1 MRLFRKILRRLQYWM
16 RRGDRSTAL
25 REEMEFHLQ
34 TMISELEA
42 AGMSTSDA
50 RAAAH
55 RKFGNLT
62 RKSEQSQEVWIARWL
77 SETAQDFTF
86 VGRSL
91 RRNIGFTVVA
101 VVSATLG
108 IGTCSAVFAVANFA
122 FFQKLPVEQPSRL
135 LAISGSSKS
144 SPGGGDYLSFPK
156 VTDLQ
161 RAPGLDDLAAY
172 FPMLAA
178 DVTSA
183 GKTERTWGTIATSN
197 YFDVARPKFLLGH
210 GFTSASNVQT
220 ALPPEVVI
228 SHALWVTRFAGDSQ
242 IIGKTIKVNGFPVTV
257 VGVTDIRFRGT
268 QPALQS
274 EFWVPF
280 SMIDD
285 FPSLPMNAHSFTDRD
300 AQTVLAV
307 ARLRDGYSL
316 TQAQTQLNAIAKT
329 LQTDY
334 PEANKERGFHIEAAG
349 QLDPAI
355 RPLLAVLFSLIMGIA
370 ILVLV
375 ASCVNVANLLLAR
388 ASTRQQEIAT
398 RLAIGSS
405 RGRLLRLLLAES
417 VVLAGIGGV
426 CGILIAYFATSTVG
440 RFRLPVSLP
449 IDLTVT
455 LDAHVMFFSALLAV
469 ITGFGFGFVPAI
481 RAAGT
486 SLVEAIKDNS
496 DGKSKL
502 RRFTLRNVLV
512 VVQVSV
518 SMMLLIC
525 SGLFVRSLLSSRTAN
540 TGFSNRD
547 VLLLSVDLLSVDPD
561 IGDRSSTQMRSIL
574 RALVQRAHEMPGI
587 ESASLTDSIPL
598 SFGGNH
604 SGFIPNGLNA
614 DQPANAVFADIYS
627 VAPDFFNTLGVPLLQ
642 GQDLGDPADQNSVP
656 VIINEAFAQRAF
668 PHEYPI
674 GRKLKLLFNKK
685 QLQVVGVVANSM
697 SRTISSNISLCVYLP
712 LLDDYGVTSGSNPLG
727 ITLLLKTKGDP
738 GSYIT
743 PVREMLHS
751 SFAGIAL
758 LNFETL
764 QAHLDEVLILPRIA
778 ALIFGACGCMGL
790 ILSAIGIFGVV
801 SFSVAGRTKEIGV
814 RMALGARQA
823 HILVIVVKSGMVFS
837 GIGCLIGLGL
847 ALALTKA
854 VSSVLYGVSPHDL
867 TTFVVAPAIIVLV
880 TLLACLIPA
889 RRAAALNPVETLR
902 YE

>member
-1 MRLFRKILRRLQYWM
+1 MH
-16 RRGDRSTAL
+16 RGDRSSAL

-34 TMISELEA
+34 TMIAELEA
-42 AGMSTSDA
+42 AGISMSDA

-62 RKSEQSQEVWIARWL
+62 RQSEQSQEVWIARWL
-77 SETAQDFTF
+77 GETAQDLTF

-101 VVSATLG
+101 VASAALG

-122 FFQKLPVEQPSRL
+122 FFQKLPVEQPARL

-161 RAPGLDDLAAY
+161 RAPGLDNLAAY

-197 YFDVARPKFLLGH
+197 YFDVARPKFLLGR

-220 ALPPEVVI
+220 GLPREVVI
-228 SHALWVTRFAGDSQ
+228 SHGLWVARFAGDSQ

-316 TQAQTQLNAIAKT
+316 TQTQTELNAIAKT

-334 PEANKERGFHIEAAG
+334 PEPNKERGFHIEAAG

-370 ILVLV
+370 ILVLMT
-375 ASCVNVANLLLAR
+375 SCVNVANLLLAR

-417 VVLAGIGGV
+417 AVLAGMGGV
-426 CGILIAYFATSTVG
+426 CGILIAYFATSTVSK
-440 RFRLPVSLP
+440 FRLPVSLP

-455 LDAHVMFFSALLAV
+455 LDTHVMFFSALLSV
-469 ITGFGFGFVPAI
+469 VTGLGFGFVPAI

-486 SLVEAIKDNS
+486 SLVEAIKDNF

-502 RRFTLRNVLV
+502 RRFTLRNILV

-525 SGLFVRSLLSSRTAN
+525 SGLFVRSLLSSRTAD

-547 VLLLSVDLLSVDPD
+547 VLLLSVDPD
-561 IGDRSSTQMRSIL
+561 IGDSSSTQMRSIL

-587 ESASLTDSIPL
+587 ESASLTDTIPL

-604 SGFIPNGLNA
+604 SGFIPNGINA

-627 VAPDFFNTLGVPLLQ
+627 VAPDFFNTLGIPLLQ
-642 GQDLGDPADQNSVP
+642 GQDFGGQADQNSMP

-712 LLDDYGVTSGSNPLG
+712 LLDDFGVKSGSNLLG

-743 PVREMLHS
+743 AVREMLHS

-758 LNFETL
+758 LNLETL
-764 QAHLDEVLILPRIA
+764 QAHLDEALILPRIA

-790 ILSAIGIFGVV
+790 VLSAIGIFGVV
-801 SFSVAGRTKEIGV
+801 SFSVARRTKEIGV

-823 HILVIVVKSGMVFS
+823 QILVIVVKSGMVLS

-854 VSSVLYGVSPHDL
+854 VSSLLYGVSPHDL
-867 TTFVVAPAIIVLV
+867 TTFVLAPAIIVLV

>member
-16 RRGDRSTAL
+16 HRGDRSTAL

-34 TMISELEA
+34 TMIAELEA
-42 AGMSTSDA
+42 AGMPTSDA
-50 RAAAH
+50 LAAAH

-77 SETAQDFTF
+77 GETAQDFTF

-101 VVSATLG
+101 VASAALG

-122 FFQKLPVEQPSRL
+122 FFQKLPVEQPARL

-197 YFDVARPKFLLGH
+197 YFDVVRPKFLLGH
-210 GFTSASNVQT
+210 GFTSASNVRT
-220 ALPPEVVI
+220 GLPPEVVI

-285 FPSLPMNAHSFTDRD
+285 FPSLPMNARSFTDRD
-300 AQTVLAV
+300 AQIVLAI

-316 TQAQTQLNAIAKT
+316 TQAQTELNAIAKT

-334 PEANKERGFHIEAAG
+334 TETNKERGFHIEAAG

-355 RPLLAVLFSLIMGIA
+355 KPLLAVLFSLIMGIA

-388 ASTRQQEIAT
+388 ASTRQPEIAT

-405 RGRLLRLLLAES
+405 RGRLLRLLFAES
-417 VVLAGIGGV
+417 VVLAGMGGV
-426 CGILIAYFATSTVG
+426 CGILIAYFATSAVG

-455 LDAHVMFFSALLAV
+455 LDAHVVFFSALLSV
-469 ITGFGFGFVPAI
+469 ITGLGFGFVPAI
-481 RAAGT
+481 RAART
-486 SLVEAIKDNS
+486 SLVQAIKDNS
-496 DGKSKL
+496 TGKSKL
-502 RRFTLRNVLV
+502 RRFSLRNSLV

-547 VLLLSVDLLSVDPD
+547 VLLLSVDPD
-561 IGDRSSTQMRSIL
+561 IGDSSSTQMRSIL
-574 RALVQRAHEMPGI
+574 RALLQRAHEMPGI

-604 SGFIPNGLNA
+604 SGFIPNGINA
-614 DQPANAVFADIYS
+614 DQPANAVFADIYG
-627 VAPDFFNTLGVPLLQ
+627 VGPDFFNTLGIPLLQ
-642 GQDLGDPADQNSVP
+642 GQDFGGPADQNSMP

-712 LLDDYGVTSGSNPLG
+712 LLDDYGVTSGSNLLG

-764 QAHLDEVLILPRIA
+764 QAHLDEALILPRIA

-790 ILSAIGIFGVV
+790 VLSAIGIFGVV
-801 SFSVAGRTKEIGV
+801 SFNVARRTKEIGV

-823 HILVIVVKSGMVFS
+823 QILVIVVKSGMVLS

>member
-1 MRLFRKILRRLQYWM
+1 
-16 RRGDRSTAL
+16 
-25 REEMEFHLQ
+25 MEFHLQ
-34 TMISELEA
+34 TMVAELEA

-62 RKSEQSQEVWIARWL
+62 RKSEQSREVWIARWL
-77 SETAQDFTF
+77 SETAQDLTF

-91 RRNIGFTVVA
+91 RRNVGFTVVA
-101 VVSATLG
+101 VVSAALG
-108 IGTCSAVFAVANFA
+108 IGTCSAVFAVANFV
-122 FFQKLPVEQPSRL
+122 FFRKLPVEQPARL
-135 LAISGSSKS
+135 LAISGTSKG
-144 SPGGGDYLSFPK
+144 SPRGGDYLSFPN

-161 RAPGLDDLAAY
+161 RAPGLENLAAY

-183 GKTERTWGTIATSN
+183 GKTERTWGTIATPN
-197 YFDVARPKFLLGH
+197 YFDVVRPKFLLGH
-210 GFTSASNVQT
+210 GFTSVSNSVSNVQT
-220 ALPPEVVI
+220 GLPPEVVV
-228 SHALWVTRFAGDSQ
+228 SRALWVTRFAGDSA

-257 VGVTDIRFRGT
+257 VGVTDTGFHGT
-268 QPALQS
+268 QAALQS

-280 SMIDD
+280 SMTDD
-285 FPSLPMNAHSFTDRD
+285 FPSLPMNAQSFTDRKG
-300 AQTVLAV
+300 QTVLAI

-316 TQAQTQLNAIAKT
+316 TQAQAQLKAIAKT
-329 LQTDY
+329 LRTDH
-334 PEANKERGFHIEAAG
+334 PEADNGRGFHIEAAG

-355 RPLLAVLFSLIMGIA
+355 RSLLAVFFSLIMGIA

-398 RLAIGSS
+398 RLAIGAS

-417 VVLAGIGGV
+417 VVLAGMGGL
-426 CGILIAYFATSTVG
+426 CGILIAYFATSAVG

-455 LDAHVMFFSALLAV
+455 LDAHVVFFSALLSV
-469 ITGFGFGFVPAI
+469 ITGLGFGFVPAI
-481 RAAGT
+481 RAART
-486 SLVEAIKDNS
+486 SLVQAIKDNS

-502 RRFTLRNVLV
+502 RRFSLRNSLV
-512 VVQVSV
+512 VIQVSV

-547 VLLLSVDLLSVDPD
+547 VLLLSVDPD
-561 IGDRSSTQMRSIL
+561 IGDSSSTQMRSIL
-574 RALVQRAHEMPGI
+574 RALIQRAHEMPGI
-587 ESASLTDSIPL
+587 ESASLTDSMPL

-604 SGFIPNGLNA
+604 SGFIPNGKNA

-627 VAPDFFNTLGVPLLQ
+627 VAPDFFNTLGIPLLQ
-642 GQDLGDPADQNSVP
+642 GQDFGGPADQNSTP

-674 GRKLKLLFNKK
+674 GRKLKLLFNNKK
-685 QLQVVGVVANSM
+685 QLQVVGVVGNSM

-712 LLDDYGVTSGSNPLG
+712 LLDDYEAKGGSNLLG

-751 SFAGIAL
+751 SFAGIDL

-764 QAHLDEVLILPRIA
+764 QAHLNEALILPRIA
-778 ALIFGACGCMGL
+778 ALLFGACGCMGL
-790 ILSAIGIFGVV
+790 VLSAIGIFGVV
-801 SFSVAGRTKEIGV
+801 SFNVARRTKEIGV
-814 RMALGARQA
+814 RMAMGARQA
-823 HILVIVVKSGMVFS
+823 QILAIVVKSGMMLA
-837 GIGCLIGLGL
+837 GIGCVIGLGL

-867 TTFVVAPAIIVLV
+867 TTFVVAPTIILLV

-889 RRAAALNPVETLR
+889 RRAAALDPVETLR
-902 YE
+902 FE

>member
-1 MRLFRKILRRLQYWM
+1 MSFFRKILRRLQYLVH
-16 RRGDRSTAL
+16 RADRSSAL

-34 TMISELEA
+34 KMIAELETT
-42 AGMSTSDA
+42 GMSTSDA
-50 RAAAH
+50 RAAAQ

-77 SETAQDFTF
+77 GETTQDFTF
-86 VGRSL
+86 VARSL

-101 VVSATLG
+101 VVSAALG
-108 IGTCSAVFAVANFA
+108 VGTCSAVFAVANFA
-122 FFQKLPVEQPSRL
+122 FFHKLPVEQPARL

-161 RAPGLDDLAAY
+161 RAPGLDNLAAY

-178 DVTSA
+178 EVTSA
-183 GKTERTWGTIATSN
+183 GKTQRTWGTIATSN

-210 GFTSASNVQT
+210 GFTSTSSGQT
-220 ALPPEVVI
+220 GLPPEVVI
-228 SHALWVTRFAGDSQ
+228 GHALWVTRFAGDPQ

-268 QPALQS
+268 QPELQS

-285 FPSLPMNAHSFTDRD
+285 FPSLPMNARSFTDRD
-300 AQTVLAV
+300 AQIVRAI
-307 ARLRDGYSL
+307 AGLRDGYSL
-316 TQAQTQLNAIAKT
+316 TQAQTELNAIAKT

-355 RPLLAVLFSLIMGIA
+355 RPLLAVFFSLIMGIA

-398 RLAIGSS
+398 RLALGSS

-417 VVLAGIGGV
+417 VVLAGVGGV
-426 CGILIAYFATSTVG
+426 CGILMAYFATSTVG
-440 RFRLPVSLP
+440 KFRLPVSLP
-449 IDLTVT
+449 INLTVT
-455 LDAHVMFFSALLAV
+455 LDAHLVFFSGLLSV
-469 ITGFGFGFVPAI
+469 ITGLGFGFVPAI

-502 RRFTLRNVLV
+502 RRFTLRNILV

-525 SGLFVRSLLSSRTAN
+525 SGLFVRSLVSSRTAN

-547 VLLLSVDLLSVDPD
+547 VLLLSVDPD
-561 IGDRSSTQMRSIL
+561 IGDSGSTQMRSIL

-587 ESASLTDSIPL
+587 ESASLTDSMPL

-604 SGFIPNGLNA
+604 SGFIPNGMNA

-627 VAPDFFNTLGVPLLQ
+627 VAPDFFNTLGIPLLQ
-642 GQDLGDPADQNSVP
+642 GQDFGGPADQNSTP

-674 GRKLKLLFNKK
+674 GRKLKLLFNNKK

-697 SRTISSNISLCVYLP
+697 SRTISSKISLCVYLP
-712 LLDDYGVTSGSNPLG
+712 LLDGYEAKSGSNLLG
-727 ITLLLKTKGDP
+727 ITLLLKTEGDP

-764 QAHLDEVLILPRIA
+764 QAHLDEALILPRIA

-790 ILSAIGIFGVV
+790 VLSAIGIFGVV
-801 SFSVAGRTKEIGV
+801 SFNVARRTKEIGV
-814 RMALGARQA
+814 RMAMGARQA
-823 HILVIVVKSGMVFS
+823 QILVIVVKSGMVLS
-837 GIGCLIGLGL
+837 GIGCLTGLGL
-847 ALALTKA
+847 ALVLTKA

-880 TLLACLIPA
+880 TLMACLIPS
-889 RRAAALNPVETLR
+889 RRAAALNPVEALR

>member
-1 MRLFRKILRRLQYWM
+1 MRLFHKILRRLQYWM
-16 RRGDRSTAL
+16 HRGDRSTAL
-25 REEMEFHLQ
+25 RDEMEFHLQ
-34 TMISELEA
+34 TMVAELEA
-42 AGMSTSDA
+42 AGMSTTDA

-62 RKSEQSQEVWIARWL
+62 RKSEQSHEVWIARWL

-86 VGRSL
+86 AGRSL
-91 RRNIGFTVVA
+91 RRNVGFTVVA
-101 VVSATLG
+101 VVSAALG
-108 IGTCSAVFAVANFA
+108 IGTCSAIFAVANFA

-161 RAPGLDDLAAY
+161 RAPGLDNLAAY

-178 DVTSA
+178 EVTSA

-210 GFTSASNVQT
+210 GFTSAFKVQT
-220 ALPPEVVI
+220 GLPPEVVI
-228 SHALWVTRFAGDSQ
+228 SHALWVTRFAGDPQ
-242 IIGKTIKVNGFPVTV
+242 IIGKAIKVNGFPVTV

-300 AQTVLAV
+300 AQTVLAI

-316 TQAQTQLNAIAKT
+316 TQAQTELNAIAKT
-329 LQTDY
+329 LQTDHT
-334 PEANKERGFHIEAAG
+334 ETNKERAFHIEDAG

-355 RPLLAVLFSLIMGIA
+355 RPLLAVLVSLIMGIA

-417 VVLAGIGGV
+417 VVLAGMGGV
-426 CGILIAYFATSTVG
+426 CGILIAYFATSAVG

-455 LDAHVMFFSALLAV
+455 LDAHVVFFSALLSV
-469 ITGFGFGFVPAI
+469 IAGLGFGFVPAI

-502 RRFTLRNVLV
+502 RRFTLRNILV

-540 TGFSNRD
+540 TGFSHRD
-547 VLLLSVDLLSVDPD
+547 VLLLSVDPD
-561 IGDRSSTQMRSIL
+561 IGDSSSSQMRSVL

-587 ESASLTDSIPL
+587 ESASLTDSMPL

-604 SGFIPNGLNA
+604 SGFIPNGINA
-614 DQPANAVFADIYS
+614 DQPTNAVFADIYS
-627 VAPDFFNTLGVPLLQ
+627 VAPDFFNTLGIPLLQ
-642 GQDLGDPADQNSVP
+642 GQDFGGPADQNSMP

-674 GRKLKLLFNKK
+674 GRKLKMLFDKK

-712 LLDDYGVTSGSNPLG
+712 LLDNYEAKSGSNLLG

-743 PVREMLHS
+743 PVRGMLHS

-758 LNFETL
+758 LSFETL
-764 QAHLDEVLILPRIA
+764 QAHMDEALILPRIA

-790 ILSAIGIFGVV
+790 VLSAIGIFGVV
-801 SFSVAGRTKEIGV
+801 SFNVVRRTKEIGV
-814 RMALGARQA
+814 RMAMGARQA
-823 HILVIVVKSGMVFS
+823 QILVIVVKSGMMLS
-837 GIGCLIGLGL
+837 GVGCLIGLGL
-847 ALALTKA
+847 ALTLTKA

-867 TTFVVAPAIIVLV
+867 ATFVVAPAIIVLV

-889 RRAAALNPVETLR
+889 RRAAALNPVEALR

>member
-1 MRLFRKILRRLQYWM
+1 
-16 RRGDRSTAL
+16 
-25 REEMEFHLQ
+25 MEFHLQ
-34 TMISELEA
+34 TMIAELEA

-62 RKSEQSQEVWIARWL
+62 RQSEQSREVWIARWL

-86 VGRSL
+86 AGRSL

-101 VVSATLG
+101 VVSAALG
-108 IGTCSAVFAVANFA
+108 IGTCSAIFAVANFA
-122 FFQKLPVEQPSRL
+122 FFRKLPVQQPARL
-135 LAISGSSKS
+135 LAISGTSKS
-144 SPGGGDYLSFPK
+144 SPGGGDYLSFPN

-161 RAPGLDDLAAY
+161 RAPGLDNLAAY

-178 DVTSA
+178 EVTSA

-210 GFTSASNVQT
+210 GFTSVSNVQT
-220 ALPPEVVI
+220 GLPPEVVI
-228 SHALWVTRFAGDSQ
+228 SQVLWVTRFAGDSQ

-257 VGVTDIRFRGT
+257 VGVTDTRFRGT
-268 QPALQS
+268 QPALRS

-316 TQAQTQLNAIAKT
+316 TEAQAQLNAIAKT

-355 RPLLAVLFSLIMGIA
+355 RPVLAVLFSLIMSIA

-375 ASCVNVANLLLAR
+375 TSCVNVANLLLAR

-417 VVLAGIGGV
+417 VVLAGMGGV
-426 CGILIAYFATSTVG
+426 FGILIAYSATSAVG
-440 RFRLPVSLP
+440 KFRLPVSLP

-455 LDAHVMFFSALLAV
+455 LDAHVVFFSALLSV
-469 ITGFGFGFVPAI
+469 ITGLGFGFVPAI
-481 RAAGT
+481 RAART
-486 SLVEAIKDNS
+486 SLVEAIKDSS

-502 RRFTLRNVLV
+502 RRFTLRNILV

-547 VLLLSVDLLSVDPD
+547 VLLVSVDPD
-561 IGDRSSTQMRSIL
+561 IGDGSSTQMRSTL
-574 RALVQRAHEMPGI
+574 RALVQRANEIPGI
-587 ESASLTDSIPL
+587 ESASLADSIPL

-604 SGFIPNGLNA
+604 SGFIPNGMDA

-627 VAPDFFNTLGVPLLQ
+627 VAPGFFNTLGIPLLQ
-642 GQDLGDPADQNSVP
+642 GQDLGGPADQNSMP

-674 GRKLKLLFNKK
+674 GRKLKMLFNKE

-712 LLDDYGVTSGSNPLG
+712 LLDNYEARSGSNLLG
-727 ITLLLKTKGDP
+727 ITLLLKAKGDP

-751 SFAGIAL
+751 SFPGIAL

-764 QAHLDEVLILPRIA
+764 QAHVNEALILPRIA

-790 ILSAIGIFGVV
+790 VLSAIGIFGVV
-801 SFSVAGRTKEIGV
+801 SFNVARRTKEIGV

-823 HILVIVVKSGMVFS
+823 QILVIVVKSGMVLS
-837 GIGCLIGLGL
+837 GVGCLIGLGL
-847 ALALTKA
+847 ALALTRA

-867 TTFVVAPAIIVLV
+867 TTFVVAPAIIILV

-889 RRAAALNPVETLR
+889 RRAAALNPVEAIR